1 MFSAQERLSIHGQSL
16 LSRKLPNFLCCLLWL
31 PRLLL
36 STVSSLQ
43 KNQKPRSFH
52 VSVVNIIKNVTSKR
66 EKNASLWDFLTF
78 FGYFCIIFR

>member
-1 MFSAQERLSIHGQSL
+1 MYTVSFDSYNSFGL
-16 LSRKLPNFLCCLLWL
+16 LFCLLWL
-31 PRLLL
+31 PRFPL
-36 STVSSLQ
+36 SVVSSLQ